1 MRETKV
7 PQAMK
12 DWKTNWTSIPDLKV
26 RKMDAWMPHLPHPL
40 VVPQADK
47 DWEKAHWPPLPHLVR
62 ENGLILVHLPLP
74 LVPQADKDWEKAHWP
89 PLPHVVWDN
98 GLILVHLP
106 HPLVPQAM
114 KDWKTNWA
122 SIPDL
127 KVRKMEAW
135 MPHLPQPLL
144 SQAVKDWEEAHWP
157 PLPHLVGKNG
167 LILVQL
173 PPGNQRALRLH

>member
-1 MRETKV
+1 VDPEEEVRE
-7 PQAMK
+7 ME
-12 DWKTNWTSIPDLKV
+12 
-26 RKMDAWMPHLPHPL
+26 AWMLHLPHPL

-47 DWEKAHWPPLPHLVR
+47 DWEKAHWH
-62 ENGLILVHLPLP
+62 
-74 LVPQADKDWEKAHWP
+74 

-114 KDWKTNWA
+114 KDWKTNWT

-127 KVRKMEAW
+127 NAREMDAW
-135 MPHLPQPLL
+135 MLHLPHPLVVP
-144 SQAVKDWEEAHWP
+144 QADKDWEKAHWP
-157 PLPHLVGKNG
+157 PLSHLVGENG

-173 PPGNQRALRLH
+173 PPGKQRALRLH